1 MGRPK
6 ALVLLAGETLV
17 ARVVGAA
24 RRVADEL
31 VVVTKRSLVVQ
42 VREAVPDRTR
52 VLPDSRDLQSPLV
65 GLVTGA
71 RALGTE
77 YVAFLAC
84 DLPLLVPAVLEALFA
99 RAEGADAAIPR
110 WPDGK
115 IEPMVAV
122 YRREPARRAAA
133 EALDADRFANTD
145 MIERLERVR
154 FVPTDELR
162 EGDPDLDSFVNV
174 NAPEDLAE
182 AERRLAGG

>member
-6 ALVLLAGETLV
+6 ALVLLAGKPLV
-17 ARVVGAA
+17 ARVVDAA

-31 VVVTKRSLVVQ
+31 VVVTKRPIVAE
-42 VREAVPDRTR
+42 VRKAVPPRTH
-52 VLPDSRDLQSPLV
+52 VLPDGRDLQSPLV
-65 GLVTGA
+65 GLVVGT
-71 RALGTE
+71 RALGSG

-84 DLPLLVPAVLEALFA
+84 DLPLLVPAVLETLFA
-99 RAEGADAAIPR
+99 RAEDADAAIPR

-115 IEPMVAV
+115 IEPMTAV
-122 YRREPARRAAA
+122 YHREHARDAAA
-133 EALDADRFANTD
+133 AALDAGRFANTE

-154 FVPTDELR
+154 FIPTDELR
-162 EGDPDLDSFVNV
+162 GRDPDLDSFVNV